1 MFFEKLAGD
10 NKNSVKSPPYC
21 TVAVVHP
28 YQWWKL
34 VEPWIRSEAFSR
46 LKYEQSANCQIPS
59 NLYFEHVAGLHQ
71 VLPPLVLGFC
81 KGYKFS

>member
-21 TVAVVHP
+21 TVAVVHS
-28 YQWWKL
+28 YQRWKL

-59 NLYFEHVAGLHQ
+59 NLYFEHVGWSASGSAASSTRILQ
-71 VLPPLVLGFC
+71 RLQI
-81 KGYKFS
+81 